1 MGEVREGGC
10 LCGAVRYTA
19 EWPPM
24 MIATCS
30 CKNCQRQAGSS
41 VALLAVMPAEAV
53 AITGVLT
60 AYEDTGESGGKVIR
74 KFCGTCGS
82 PIVSEIPAAPQMIIV
97 KAGTLDSAKD
107 LAPTLHYWT
116 SSAHDWVQF
125 PEGGVML
132 EKQA

>member
-1 MGEVREGGC
+1 MGEIREGGC
-10 LCGAVRYTA
+10 LCGAVRYSA
-19 EWPPM
+19 AWPPM

-41 VALLAVMPAEAV
+41 LALIAMFPSEAV
-53 AITGVLT
+53 AIEGTLT
-60 AYEDTGESGGKVIR
+60 AFEDTGESGGKVIR

-97 KAGTLDSAKD
+97 KAGTFDDAKD

-116 SSAHDWVQF
+116 SSAHDWVKF
-125 PEGGVML
+125 PDGGVIL
-132 EKQA
+132 DKQS